1 MNILINGGKNMYT
14 VINTQTKQYL
24 RADWEEH
31 RGQLYTHDIDLAVK
45 FESWHDAEE
54 ITETT
59 EQVVDLTN

>member
-1 MNILINGGKNMYT
+1 MYT